1 MVQLDTE
8 TEAENQ
14 TKVLQ
19 YPKAAAMLALLP
31 IFSTKT
37 WRAVNLRNRKW
48 TNEWFKLKHLWTIS
62 VCRIQETIV
71 PRRCLFSSTLG
82 MFYTGE
88 VYFVLFFLFF
98 GGGEMGVHICIVQCY
113 YLIFY
118 VTSARFLIG
127 SVT

>member
-37 WRAVNLRNRKW
+37 WGAVNLRNRK
-48 TNEWFKLKHLWTIS
+48 
-62 VCRIQETIV
+62 
-71 PRRCLFSSTLG
+71 
-82 MFYTGE
+82 
-88 VYFVLFFLFF
+88 
-98 GGGEMGVHICIVQCY
+98 
-113 YLIFY
+113 
-118 VTSARFLIG
+118 
-127 SVT
+127 